1 LIPKKGKPLFAP
13 LKILMKPLGRV
24 IWVTGGGSPF
34 ASNEMGINGRERYEF
49 VSKTARGI
57 IIV

>member
-1 LIPKKGKPLFAP
+1 MSLFAP
-13 LKILMKPLGRV
+13 LKILMKTLGRV